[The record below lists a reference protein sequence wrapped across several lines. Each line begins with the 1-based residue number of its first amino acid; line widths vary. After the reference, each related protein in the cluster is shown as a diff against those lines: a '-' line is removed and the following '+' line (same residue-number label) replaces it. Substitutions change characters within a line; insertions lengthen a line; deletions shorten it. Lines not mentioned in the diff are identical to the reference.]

1 MMSKVYRYKL
11 DPQIIK
17 LVEEFAKL
25 HQYDERKEYKEA
37 WLEYIEK
44 HKDQIQREEIRL
56 TNLGYNG
63 DLYDKMFKSGR
74 YYYRNKPLTKSK
86 PKDRR
91 KYISLENNV
100 VQSIYRYIHDQGINL
115 KPAEGYEQFIEINK
129 ELIKAEADRLKEGQS
144 LSEEDIMLK
153 IKKSYKNQYFNMREK
168 DNNNI

>member
-11 DPQIIK
+11 TPQIIE
-17 LVEEFAKL
+17 LVEQFAKL
-25 HQYDERKEYKEA
+25 HQYDDRKEYKEA
-37 WLEYIEK
+37 WQEYIEL
-44 HKDQIQREEIRL
+44 HKDQIQREKTRL
-56 TNLGYNG
+56 TDLGYDG
-63 DLYDKMFKSGR
+63 DLHDKMFKSGR
-74 YYYRNKPLTKSK
+74 YYYRNKPVTKPK

-129 ELIKAEADRLKEGQS
+129 ELIKAEADRLKKDQS
-144 LSEEDIMLK
+144 LSEEDIILK

-168 DNNNI
+168 DNSNI